1 MEIKPLCQS
10 CGIPLDND
18 TIKGTEKNG
27 LKNQEYCK
35 FCYDQ
40 GGFINPNLTLDEM
53 KERVENQMKKLKL
66 SDEAI
71 QEAMSILPPLNRWK
85 SN

>member
-1 MEIKPLCQS
+1 MKIKPLCQS

-18 TIKGTEKNG
+18 AIKGTEKNG

-40 GGFINPNLTLDEM
+40 GGFINPNLTIDEM

-71 QEAMSILPPLNRWK
+71 QEAISVLPPLNRWK
-85 SN
+85 RN

>member
-18 TIKGTEKNG
+18 AIKGTEKNG

-40 GGFINPNLTLDEM
+40 GGFINPNLTIDEM

-71 QEAMSILPPLNRWK
+71 QEAISVLPPLNRWK

>member
-18 TIKGTEKNG
+18 AIKGTEKNG

-40 GGFINPNLTLDEM
+40 GGFINPNLTIDEM
-53 KERVENQMKKLKL
+53 KERVEIQMKKLKL

-71 QEAMSILPPLNRWK
+71 QEAISVLPPLNRWK

>member
-18 TIKGTEKNG
+18 AIKGTEKNG

>member
-18 TIKGTEKNG
+18 AIKGTEKNG

-40 GGFINPNLTLDEM
+40 GGFINPNLTIDEM

-66 SDEAI
+66 SDEVI
-71 QEAMSILPPLNRWK
+71 QEAISVLPPLNRWK

>member
-1 MEIKPLCQS
+1 MQIKPLCQS

-18 TIKGTEKNG
+18 AIKGTEKNG

>member
-1 MEIKPLCQS
+1 MKIKPLCQS
-10 CGIPLDND
+10 CGIPLDTD
-18 TIKGTEKNG
+18 AIKGTEKNG

-40 GGFINPNLTLDEM
+40 GGFTNPNLTLDEM
-53 KERVENQMKKLKL
+53 KKTLENQMRKLKL
-66 SDEAI
+66 SDEMI
-71 QEAMSILPPLNRWK
+71 QEAVSILPPLNRWK

>member
-18 TIKGTEKNG
+18 AIKGTEKNG

-40 GGFINPNLTLDEM
+40 GGFINPNLTIDEM

-71 QEAMSILPPLNRWK
+71 QEAISVLLPLNRWK
-85 SN
+85 SS